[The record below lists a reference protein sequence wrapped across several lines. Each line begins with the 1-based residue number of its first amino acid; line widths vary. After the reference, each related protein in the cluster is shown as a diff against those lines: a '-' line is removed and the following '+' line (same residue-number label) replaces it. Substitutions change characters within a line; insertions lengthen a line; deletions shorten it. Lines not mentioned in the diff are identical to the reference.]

1 MISLQPLLRP
11 LLPSLRPLETSL
23 ELTEPWVNQGSLNPG
38 ASEYDCAHA
47 LEQGVGVKMRGA
59 LSRDSIW
66 EC

>member
-1 MISLQPLLRP
+1 M
-11 LLPSLRPLETSL
+11 
-23 ELTEPWVNQGSLNPG
+23 NQGSLNPG

-59 LSRDSIW
+59 LSKDSIL